1 MEGLRVGT
9 MQVRAT
15 VGGLVGLKE
24 EILVDFNVGIFV
36 VVVDDDGLISADC
49 KKLEE
54 GVAVLSIRSWDVE
67 TQQ

>member
-1 MEGLRVGT
+1 

-54 GVAVLSIRSWDVE
+54 GVVVLSIRSWDVE
-67 TQQ
+67 MQQ